1 MPKHE
6 ISNVRTRGTG
16 AIEKLISYKTEVSE
30 YQEIRVRAEFEETPN
45 RNKSSRFQ
53 KLSKGSGRNREDCGG
68 VVKHSSEKI
77 ISDCGCVEKNQ
88 QSQHMP

>member
-16 AIEKLISYKTEVSE
+16 AIEKLIFYKTEVSE
-30 YQEIRVRAEFEETPN
+30 HQEIRVRAEFEGAN
-45 RNKSSRFQ
+45 QADFRGCQ
-53 KLSKGSGRNREDCGG
+53 KGSGRNRKDCGG

-77 ISDCGCVEKNQ
+77 ISKCGRVVQNLVF
-88 QSQHMP
+88 QHKP